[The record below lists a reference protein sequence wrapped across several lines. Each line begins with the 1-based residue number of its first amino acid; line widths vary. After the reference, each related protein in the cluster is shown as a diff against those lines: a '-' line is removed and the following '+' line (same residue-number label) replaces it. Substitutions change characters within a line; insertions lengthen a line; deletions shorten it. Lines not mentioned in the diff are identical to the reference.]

1 MPELLKGRK
10 KPTVAGKKRIQ
21 ITLNLTK
28 AKLSCL
34 PSFTKH
40 STVKK
45 LSYERENFSP
55 PASPG
60 ARPAT
65 QPTSTKIAAC
75 QRCLRSCTSW
85 KEQAKEAQ
93 ESAPRPPFHTIRF

>member
-21 ITLNLTK
+21 IMLNLTK

-45 LSYERENFSP
+45 LSYERENFTSAYHQVQEPNRQHNQP
-55 PASPG
+55 P
-60 ARPAT
+60 
-65 QPTSTKIAAC
+65 
-75 QRCLRSCTSW
+75 
-85 KEQAKEAQ
+85 
-93 ESAPRPPFHTIRF
+93 